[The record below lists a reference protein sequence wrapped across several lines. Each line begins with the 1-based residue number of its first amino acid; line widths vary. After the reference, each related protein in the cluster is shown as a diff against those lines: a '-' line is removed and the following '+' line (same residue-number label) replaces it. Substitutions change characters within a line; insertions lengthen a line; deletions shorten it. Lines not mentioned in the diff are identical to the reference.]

1 MSFDVTRD
9 PLPSGFLA
17 IEASAGTGKTWTLS
31 HLVARLLLTE
41 PELELARIL
50 VVTFTNASAD
60 ELAARIRRV
69 LGECR
74 AAAAGRSGATPAAE
88 ALVAAGET
96 ACGGRAG
103 VLARLDGCLG
113 ALDELAVGTIHA
125 FCKKVLESAAFDC
138 GEAFAAE
145 LAPDDS
151 ELIAEAV
158 RDAWRT
164 RLWRDPQLAR
174 FAGTW
179 SIDADVALWR
189 RWNRHPGTRIEPA
202 IAIEEALAAVQAAEA
217 AVRAAATPQALAQL
231 RAWQW
236 KKGSE
241 PDEDLVLLTVG
252 GDLSGLKILIEDPA
266 ETVFKKHHGEA
277 LGHPLLAACRHAG
290 EMAEQVR
297 IAWLGWLC
305 PTVAARLRV
314 DQAVAGVWTQDDLL
328 RRVRDALDLRP
339 QLADTVRKRWP
350 IALIDEFQD
359 TDPVQ
364 WEVFRRCHAEG
375 GGRLVVVGD
384 PKQAV
389 YRFRGADLAAYL
401 AAVSAVR
408 TERLTSNWRSDP
420 ALVAAVQ
427 RLIGRTGLPFLT
439 PRIALTP
446 VQGMHAAPP
455 IDDQDAALTIL
466 LPEEE
471 TAPPRRQDAVASEIV
486 RLLARKLGTQRIQP
500 RDCAVL
506 VRTSAQA
513 LEMREALLHR
523 GVPATMAV
531 HGDVLDSPAAAELH
545 AVLAAVARPR
555 DGQALRLALATRA
568 WGRDAAA
575 IAAALADDQ
584 AWQLVVEQ
592 VEAHHQRWLRF
603 GLTAAID
610 GWAAEVGAL
619 SRLAAL
625 PDGERWLTDWRHAIE
640 VLHGESASAGLRP
653 AALLAWWERR
663 GSEGA
668 EARRLRL
675 EGDASAVRILTM
687 HVAKGLE
694 FPIVFCPF
702 IGQASD
708 SRDTGALI
716 AEAGGHRLVFA
727 GPGLPDAEAAVTGE
741 DDAEQLRLA
750 YVALTRARVR
760 TYILWGMWDRRK
772 GQYHFPLQSALG
784 WWLRPDGQGHAD
796 WRAATASRVEGRGQ
810 LLHDTYDRLVELGES
825 GAAIALRSAR
835 AGSERWQAPDP
846 QVGGDG
852 LRRLPPAVRAGLDRP
867 RCVTSFTGLIGGEA
881 APEQRRDDEPQLP
894 PPAAAAPPSGLRA
907 IARGADLGDA
917 LHKVLED
924 WDFAADP
931 SSRVGDA
938 LRPLG
943 LEGSGPR
950 QPHVEDAVAIVAA
963 GLTALATL
971 PIRCGGRELVL
982 GAIPDRLRR
991 AEWEFHLPLAQ
1002 VRPERVL
1009 ELIARHGALPREA
1022 TRGLRLREAAPGG
1035 GFLKGF
1041 VDLLASDGT
1050 AWWVLDWKS
1059 NHLGDAPEDYAADR
1073 LWPAMSG
1080 HHYLA
1085 QALIYVLALHRQLRH
1100 RLGGNYRYDTHVAGA
1115 AWIFLRGVDC
1125 GLGVWTWK
1133 PPEALVLALERE
1145 LLEAQP

>member
-9 PLPSGFLA
+9 PLQSGFLA

-41 PELELARIL
+41 PELDLGKIL

-60 ELAARIRRV
+60 ELAARVRRV

-74 AAAAGRSGATPAAE
+74 AAAAGRSGATSAAQ
-88 ALVAAGET
+88 ALVAAGEA
-96 ACGGRAG
+96 ACGGPAG
-103 VLARLDGCLG
+103 VIARLDGCLG

-125 FCKKVLESAAFDC
+125 FCKQVLESAAFDC

-151 ELIAEAV
+151 DLIADAV

-164 RLWRDPQLAR
+164 QLWGDPRMAR
-174 FAGTW
+174 FASSWTIEG
-179 SIDADVALWR
+179 DVKLWQ
-189 RWNRHPGTRIEPA
+189 RWNRRPGTRIEPA
-202 IAIEEALAAVQAAEA
+202 VTIADALEAASAAEA
-217 AVRAAATPQALAQL
+217 AVRSATTPQALALL
-231 RAWQW
+231 RSWQW
-236 KKGSE
+236 MKDHD
-241 PDEDLVLLTVG
+241 PAEDLALLAAG
-252 GDLSGLKILIEDPA
+252 GDLSGLQILIGDLTK
-266 ETVFKKHHGEA
+266 TVFKKHLTAA
-277 LGHPLLAACRHAG
+277 LAHPLLTACRRLTETAY
-290 EMAEQVR
+290 QVR

-305 PTVAARLRV
+305 PAVAERLRTN
-314 DQAVAGVWTQDDLL
+314 QAVAGVWTQDDLL
-328 RRVRDALDLRP
+328 RRVRDALERRP
-339 QLADTVRKRWP
+339 QLAETVRKRWP

-401 AAVSAVR
+401 AAVASVQ

-427 RLIGRTGLPFLT
+427 TLIGRTSLPFLT
-439 PRIALTP
+439 PRIELTP
-446 VQGMHAAPP
+446 VEGMTAAPP
-455 IDDQDAALTIL
+455 IDDEDAALTVL
-466 LPEEE
+466 HPQDES
-471 TAPPRRQDAVASEIV
+471 TPPRRQDAVASEIV
-486 RLLARKLGTQRIQP
+486 RLLGHHVGEKVIQP

-506 VRTSAQA
+506 VRTGSQA
-513 LEMREALLHR
+513 REMREALLRR

-545 AVLAAVARPR
+545 AVLAALARPR

-575 IAAALADDQ
+575 IATAVADDQ
-584 AWQLVVEQ
+584 AWQILVEQ

-619 SRLAAL
+619 ARFAAL

-640 VLHGESASAGLRP
+640 MLHGEASANGLRP
-653 AALLAWWERR
+653 AALLAWWMRR
-663 GSEGA
+663 GGEGA

-687 HVAKGLE
+687 HKAKGLE

-702 IGQASD
+702 IGQSSESD
-708 SRDTGALI
+708 DAGALVSD
-716 AEAGGHRLVFA
+716 AAGTRLVFA
-727 GPGLPDAEAAVTGE
+727 GPGLDAAEAAVTAE

-760 TYILWGMWDRRK
+760 TYVLWGMWDRRK
-772 GQYHFPLQSALG
+772 RQFHFPLQSALG
-784 WWLRPDGQGHAD
+784 WWLRPEGQSHAD
-796 WRAATASRVEGRGQ
+796 WRAATDSHVGGREP
-810 LLHDTYDRLVELGES
+810 LLRDTSGRLGELRDA
-825 GAAIALRSAR
+825 GAAISLRPAMVNWD
-835 AGSERWQAPDP
+835 RWQAQDP
-846 QVGGDG
+846 LVGGDG

-894 PPAAAAPPSGLRA
+894 PPIATAPPSGLRA

-917 LHKVLED
+917 LHTALED
-924 WDFAADP
+924 WDFATDP
-931 SSRVGDA
+931 SSRVRDA

-950 QPHVEDAVAIVAA
+950 QPHVDDAVAIVAA
-963 GLTALATL
+963 GLTALAAL
-971 PIRCGGRELVL
+971 PIRCGDRELVL

-1009 ELIARHGALPREA
+1009 ELIARHGELPREA
-1022 TRGLRLREAAPGG
+1022 TRGLRLRDAAPGG

-1073 LWPAMSG
+1073 LWPAMAG

-1100 RLGGNYRYDTHVAGA
+1100 RLGANYHYDTHVAGA
-1115 AWIFLRGVDC
+1115 AWIFLRGVDS
-1125 GLGVWTWK
+1125 GQGVWTWK

-1145 LLEAQP
+1145 LLGDPP